1 MIPMMPAWLPVCQCS
16 GGAGT
21 RCHMQQRP
29 APLADSAG
37 IISPAP
43 HPSDVTPVTRV
54 PACDCVRLQRYNCE
68 LGYSDLI
75 LGRDMNCNS
84 ISCAE
89 YIKILWTP
97 RHIAQCPPHQG
108 SSFWV
113 TTFKYPDGARSKWNG
128 VISLCW
134 AAPLAAKEAWTQ
146 AQRFASWLVMAH
158 VRVLLHEV
166 TTCRK

>member
-1 MIPMMPAWLPVCQCS
+1 MPAWLPVCQWRGRDPVSHAAAPGPARWLARHHQS
-16 GGAGT
+16 GS
-21 RCHMQQRP
+21 
-29 APLADSAG
+29 APQWRDTSNP
-37 IISPAP
+37 SPAW
-43 HPSDVTPVTRV
+43 
-54 PACDCVRLQRYNCE
+54 DCVWLQRYNCE

-146 AQRFASWLVMAH
+146 APRFASLLVMAH